1 MPKRRGFRSQATQR
15 KGKEDRLNAVF
26 DLARTLRRAHA
37 AEGVR
42 FLPACEAA
50 ERRFRAV
57 WAAGF
62 GTALTALTFIAAE
75 RRRKREVAAA

>member
-50 ERRFRAV
+50 ERRR
-57 WAAGF
+57 
-62 GTALTALTFIAAE
+62 E
-75 RRRKREVAAA
+75 REVAAA

>member
-1 MPKRRGFRSQATQR
+1 VPKRRSFGGQATQR
-15 KGKEDRLNAVF
+15 KAKEDRLNAAF

-42 FLPACEAA
+42 FLPTCEAA

-57 WAAGF
+57 RAAGF
-62 GTALTALTFIAAE
+62 GTALTALTFIAAD
-75 RRRKREVAAA
+75 RRRKREGAAA